1 MKNLIY
7 LLLAL
12 PLLFTSCSN
21 EDMATSEE
29 SVQVSFC
36 AEIPQPMGTRAS
48 STLSVDK
55 VYCAVFENGV
65 EITNLRQDI
74 DIVESQSIIFAP
86 LLIKGRTYDIVFWAS
101 KAGAYDVTDL
111 TAITRTTGSAATE
124 SDFDAFT
131 AHINVFVS
139 NDNQP
144 KPIVLTRPLAQ
155 LNLGVTPEDWDGVA
169 SVSTFNMTP
178 TNITISLTGKD
189 TFNALTGLVTG
200 DDKSISYNLSVSGS
214 EFTIEEKTYK
224 NIAMCYVLPD
234 AQKENF
240 DITFSINDQN
250 GDAIRSNVA
259 INAVPLQ
266 ANYKT
271 NVVVRLLTGTVT
283 YNNITLQPEYNN
295 TENKEKE

>member
-1 MKNLIY
+1 M
-7 LLLAL
+7 AL
-12 PLLFTSCSN
+12 PLCFTSCSN
-21 EDMATSEE
+21 DDLATSEE
-29 SVQVSFC
+29 TVQVSFC
-36 AEIPQPMGTRAS
+36 AEIPQAMGTRAS

-86 LLIKGRTYDIVFWAS
+86 RLIKGRTYEIVVWAS
-101 KAGAYDVTDL
+101 KAGAYKVTDL
-111 TAITRTTGSAATE
+111 TAITKATNNTATE

-131 AHINVFVS
+131 AHIDVFVS
-139 NDNQP
+139 NDNQS

-189 TFNALTGLVTG
+189 TFNALTGLATG
-200 DDKSISYNLSVSGS
+200 EDKSISYNLPVSGS
-214 EFTIEEKTYK
+214 KFTVEEKSYK

-240 DITFSINDQN
+240 DITYSIYDQN
-250 GDAIRSNVA
+250 SKAIRSDVV

-271 NVVVRLLTGTVT
+271 NVVGGLLTGIVT
-283 YNNITLQPEYNN
+283 YNITLQTEYNN
-295 TENKEKE
+295 TENQEIE

>member
-21 EDMATSEE
+21 EDLATSEE

-36 AEIPQPMGTRAS
+36 AQIPQTMGTRAS

-55 VYCAVFENGV
+55 VYCAVFENDV
-65 EITNLRQDI
+65 EISTLRQDI
-74 DIVESQSIIFAP
+74 DVVEGQSIVFAP
-86 LLIKGRTYDIVFWAS
+86 RLIKGRTYDIVFWAS

-131 AHINVFVS
+131 AHIDVFVS

-189 TFNALTGLVTG
+189 TFNALTGLATG
-200 DDKSISYNLSVSGS
+200 EDKSISYNLPVSGS
-214 EFTIEEKTYK
+214 EFTVEEKSYK

-240 DITFSINDQN
+240 DITYSIYDQN
-250 GDAIRSNVA
+250 SKAIRSNVV

-271 NVVVRLLTGTVT
+271 NVVGGLLTGVVT
-283 YNNITLQPEYNN
+283 YNITLQTEYDN
-295 TENKEKE
+295 TENKEIE

>member
-1 MKNLIY
+1 M
-7 LLLAL
+7 AL
-12 PLLFTSCSN
+12 PLCFTSCSN
-21 EDMATSEE
+21 DDLATSEE
-29 SVQVSFC
+29 TVQVSFC
-36 AEIPQPMGTRAS
+36 AEIPQAMGTRAS

-86 LLIKGRTYDIVFWAS
+86 RLIKGRTYEIVFWAS
-101 KAGAYDVTDL
+101 KAGAYNVTDL
-111 TAITRTTGSAATE
+111 TAITKATNNTATE

-131 AHINVFVS
+131 AHIDVFVS
-139 NDNQP
+139 NDNQS

-189 TFNALTGLVTG
+189 TFNALTGLATG
-200 DDKSISYNLSVSGS
+200 EDKSISYNLPVSGS
-214 EFTIEEKTYK
+214 KFTVEEKSYK

-240 DITFSINDQN
+240 DITYSIYDQN
-250 GDAIRSNVA
+250 SKAIRSDVV

-271 NVVVRLLTGTVT
+271 NVVGGLLTGIVT
-283 YNNITLQPEYNN
+283 YNITLQTEYNN
-295 TENKEKE
+295 TENQEIE

>member
-12 PLLFTSCSN
+12 PLLFTSCRN

-65 EITNLRQDI
+65 EVNTLRREVDVVDGQP
-74 DIVESQSIIFAP
+74 IVFAP
-86 LLIKGRTYDIVFWAS
+86 RLIKGRTYDIVFWAS
-101 KAGAYDVTDL
+101 KAGAYDVTDM
-111 TAITRTTGSAATE
+111 TAITRATGSTATE
-124 SDFDAFT
+124 ADFDAFT
-131 AHINVFVS
+131 AHIDVFVS

-189 TFNALTGLVTG
+189 TFNALTGLATG
-200 DDKSISYNLSVSGS
+200 EDKSISYNLPVSGS

-271 NVVVRLLTGTVT
+271 NVVGGLLTGTVT
-283 YNNITLQPEYNN
+283 YNITLQTEYNN
-295 TENKEKE
+295 TENKEI

>member
-86 LLIKGRTYDIVFWAS
+86 RLIKGRTYDIVFWAS

-111 TAITRTTGSAATE
+111 TAITRTTGGGAATE

-131 AHINVFVS
+131 AHIDVFVS

-189 TFNALTGLVTG
+189 TFNALTGLATG
-200 DDKSISYNLSVSGS
+200 EDKSISYNLPVSGS

-271 NVVVRLLTGTVT
+271 NVVGGLLTGTVT
-283 YNNITLQPEYNN
+283 YNITLQTEYNN
-295 TENKEKE
+295 TENKQIE

>member
-1 MKNLIY
+1 M
-7 LLLAL
+7 
-12 PLLFTSCSN
+12 T
-21 EDMATSEE
+21 TSEE

-36 AEIPQPMGTRAS
+36 AEIPQPMGTRTS

-86 LLIKGRTYDIVFWAS
+86 RLIKGRTYDIVFWAS

-131 AHINVFVS
+131 AHIDVFVS

-178 TNITISLTGKD
+178 TNITISLTGKY
-189 TFNALTGLVTG
+189 TFNALTGLATG
-200 DDKSISYNLSVSGS
+200 EDKSISYNLPVSGS
-214 EFTIEEKTYK
+214 EFTVEEKSYR

-271 NVVVRLLTGTVT
+271 NVVGGLLTGTVT
-283 YNNITLQPEYNN
+283 YNITLQPEYNN
-295 TENKEKE
+295 TENKEIE

>member
-21 EDMATSEE
+21 EDLATSEE

-36 AEIPQPMGTRAS
+36 AEIPQTMGTRAS

-55 VYCAVFENGV
+55 VYCAVFENDV
-65 EITNLRQDI
+65 EISTLRQDI
-74 DIVESQSIIFAP
+74 DVVEGQSIVFAP
-86 LLIKGRTYDIVFWAS
+86 RLIKGRSYEIVFWAS

-131 AHINVFVS
+131 AHIDVFVS

-178 TNITISLTGKD
+178 TSITISLTGKD
-189 TFNALTGLVTG
+189 TFNALTGLATG
-200 DDKSISYNLSVSGS
+200 EDKSISYNLPVSGS
-214 EFTIEEKTYK
+214 EFTVEEKSYK

-240 DITFSINDQN
+240 DITYSINDQN
-250 GDAIRSNVA
+250 SKVIRSNVV

-271 NVVVRLLTGTVT
+271 NVVGGLLTGIVT
-283 YNNITLQPEYNN
+283 YNITLQTEYNN
-295 TENKEKE
+295 TENKEIE

>member
-12 PLLFTSCSN
+12 PLLFTSCRN

-65 EITNLRQDI
+65 EDNTLRREVDVVDGQP
-74 DIVESQSIIFAP
+74 IVFAP
-86 LLIKGRTYDIVFWAS
+86 RLIKGRTYDIVFWAS
-101 KAGAYDVTDL
+101 KAGAYDVTDM
-111 TAITRTTGSAATE
+111 TAITRATGSTATE
-124 SDFDAFT
+124 ADFDAFT
-131 AHINVFVS
+131 AHIDVFVS

-189 TFNALTGLVTG
+189 TFNALTGLATG
-200 DDKSISYNLSVSGS
+200 EDKSISYNLPVSGS

-271 NVVVRLLTGTVT
+271 NVVGGLLTGTVT
-283 YNNITLQPEYNN
+283 YNITLQTEYNN
-295 TENKEKE
+295 TENKEI

>member
-1 MKNLIY
+1 MKKLII
-7 LLLAL
+7 LLMAL
-12 PLLFTSCSN
+12 PLCFTSCSN
-21 EDMATSEE
+21 DDLATSEE
-29 SVQVSFC
+29 TVQVSFC
-36 AEIPQPMGTRAS
+36 AEIPQAMGTRAS

-86 LLIKGRTYDIVFWAS
+86 RLIKGRTYEIVFWAS
-101 KAGAYDVTDL
+101 KAGAYNVTDL
-111 TAITRTTGSAATE
+111 TAITKATNNTATE

-131 AHINVFVS
+131 AHIDVFVS
-139 NDNQP
+139 NDNQS

-189 TFNALTGLVTG
+189 TFNALTGLATG
-200 DDKSISYNLSVSGS
+200 EDKSISYNLPVSGS
-214 EFTIEEKTYK
+214 KFTVEEKSYK

-240 DITFSINDQN
+240 DITYSIYDQN
-250 GDAIRSNVA
+250 SKAIRSDVV

-271 NVVVRLLTGTVT
+271 NVVGGLLTGIVT
-283 YNNITLQPEYNN
+283 YNITLQTEYNN
-295 TENKEKE
+295 TENQEIE

>member
-86 LLIKGRTYDIVFWAS
+86 RLIKGRTYDIVFWAS

>member
-65 EITNLRQDI
+65 EVNNLRREVDVVDGQP
-74 DIVESQSIIFAP
+74 IVYAP
-86 LLIKGRTYDIVFWAS
+86 RLIKGRTYDIVFWAS
-101 KAGAYDVTDL
+101 KAGAYDVTDM
-111 TAITRTTGSAATE
+111 TAITRATGSTATE
-124 SDFDAFT
+124 ADFDAFT
-131 AHINVFVS
+131 AHIDVFVS

-271 NVVVRLLTGTVT
+271 NVVGGLLTGTVT
-283 YNNITLQPEYNN
+283 YNITLQTEYNN
-295 TENKEKE
+295 TENKEIE

>member
-1 MKNLIY
+1 
-7 LLLAL
+7 
-12 PLLFTSCSN
+12 
-21 EDMATSEE
+21 MATSEE

-86 LLIKGRTYDIVFWAS
+86 RLIKGRTYDIVFWAS

-250 GDAIRSNVA
+250 GDAICSNVA

-295 TENKEKE
+295 TENKEIE

>member
-48 STLSVDK
+48 LTLSVDK

-74 DIVESQSIIFAP
+74 NIVESQSIIFAP
-86 LLIKGRTYDIVFWAS
+86 RLIKGRTYDIVFWAS

-111 TAITRTTGSAATE
+111 TAITRITGSAATE

-131 AHINVFVS
+131 AHIDVFVS

-178 TNITISLTGKD
+178 TSITISLTGKD
-189 TFNALTGLVTG
+189 TFNALTGLATG
-200 DDKSISYNLSVSGS
+200 EDKSISYNLPVSGS
-214 EFTIEEKTYK
+214 EFTVEEKSYK

-240 DITFSINDQN
+240 DITYSINDQN
-250 GDAIRSNVA
+250 SKVIRSNVV

-271 NVVVRLLTGTVT
+271 NVVGGLLTGVVT
-283 YNNITLQPEYNN
+283 YNITLQTEYNN
-295 TENKEKE
+295 TENKEIE

>member
-21 EDMATSEE
+21 DDLATDEE
-29 SVQVSFC
+29 TVQVSFC
-36 AEIPQPMGTRAS
+36 AEIPQTMGTRAS

-55 VYCAVFENGV
+55 VYCAVFENDV
-65 EITNLRQDI
+65 EISTLRQDI
-74 DIVESQSIIFAP
+74 DVVEGQSIVFSP
-86 LLIKGRTYDIVFWAS
+86 RLIKGRSYEIVFWAS
-101 KAGAYDVTDL
+101 KAGAYDVSNM
-111 TAITRTTGSAATE
+111 TAITKATNNTITE

-131 AHINVFVS
+131 AHIDVFV
-139 NDNQP
+139 NNNNQP
-144 KPIVLTRPLAQ
+144 TPIVLKRPLAQ
-155 LNLGVTPEDWDGVA
+155 LNLGVTQVDWDGVA
-169 SVSTFNMTP
+169 SESTFNMIP

-189 TFNALTGLVTG
+189 TFNALTGLATG
-200 DDKSISYNLSVSGS
+200 EDKSISYNLPVSGS
-214 EFTIEEKTYK
+214 EFTVEEKSYK

-240 DITFSINDQN
+240 DITYSIYDQN
-250 GDAIRSNVA
+250 SNAIRSDVV

-271 NVVVRLLTGTVT
+271 NVVGGLLTGIVT
-283 YNNITLQPEYNN
+283 YNITLQTEYNN
-295 TENKEKE
+295 TENKEIE

>member
-36 AEIPQPMGTRAS
+36 AEIPQPMATRAS

-86 LLIKGRTYDIVFWAS
+86 RLIKGRTYDIVFWAS

-111 TAITRTTGSAATE
+111 TAITRTTGSVATE

-131 AHINVFVS
+131 AHIDVFVS

-169 SVSTFNMTP
+169 SESTFNMTP

-189 TFNALTGLVTG
+189 TFNALTGLATG

-271 NVVVRLLTGTVT
+271 NVVGGLLIGTVT
-283 YNNITLQPEYNN
+283 YNISLQSEYNN
-295 TENKEKE
+295 TENKEIE

>member
-1 MKNLIY
+1 MKKLII
-7 LLLAL
+7 LLMAL
-12 PLLFTSCSN
+12 PLCFTSCSN
-21 EDMATSEE
+21 DDAVVGEE
-29 SVQVSFC
+29 TVAVSFC
-36 AEIPQPMGTRAS
+36 AELPQMMGTRVE
-48 STLSVDK
+48 STSAVNK

-86 LLIKGRTYDIVFWAS
+86 RLIKGRTYDIVFWAS

-131 AHINVFVS
+131 AHIDVFVS

-144 KPIVLTRPLAQ
+144 MPIVLTRPLAQ

-189 TFNALTGLVTG
+189 TFNALTGLATG
-200 DDKSISYNLSVSGS
+200 EDKSISYNLPVSGS
-214 EFTIEEKTYK
+214 EFTVEEKSYK

-271 NVVVRLLTGTVT
+271 NVVGGLLTGTVT
-283 YNNITLQPEYNN
+283 YNITLQPEYNN
-295 TENKEKE
+295 TENNKEIE

>member
-86 LLIKGRTYDIVFWAS
+86 RLIKGRTYDIVFWAS

-131 AHINVFVS
+131 AHIDVFVS

-200 DDKSISYNLSVSGS
+200 DDKSISYNLPVSGS
-214 EFTIEEKTYK
+214 EFTIEEK
-224 NIAMCYVLPD
+224 NI
-234 AQKENF
+234 
-240 DITFSINDQN
+240 
-250 GDAIRSNVA
+250 
-259 INAVPLQ
+259 
-266 ANYKT
+266 
-271 NVVVRLLTGTVT
+271 
-283 YNNITLQPEYNN
+283 
-295 TENKEKE
+295 

>member
-36 AEIPQPMGTRAS
+36 AEIPQPMATRAS

-86 LLIKGRTYDIVFWAS
+86 RLIKGRTYDIVFWAS

-111 TAITRTTGSAATE
+111 TAITRTTGSVATE
-124 SDFDAFT
+124 SNFDAFT
-131 AHINVFVS
+131 AHIDVFVS

-169 SVSTFNMTP
+169 SESTFNMIP

-200 DDKSISYNLSVSGS
+200 DDKSISYDISVSGS

-271 NVVVRLLTGTVT
+271 NVVGGLLIGTVT
-283 YNNITLQPEYNN
+283 YNISLQSEYNN
-295 TENKEKE
+295 TENKEIE

>member
-36 AEIPQPMGTRAS
+36 AEIPQPMATRAS

-86 LLIKGRTYDIVFWAS
+86 RLIKGRTYDIVFWAS

-131 AHINVFVS
+131 AHIDVFVS

-169 SVSTFNMTP
+169 SVSTFNMIP

-271 NVVVRLLTGTVT
+271 NVVGGLLTGTVT
-283 YNNITLQPEYNN
+283 YNITLQPEYNN
-295 TENKEKE
+295 TENKEIE